1 MVSHNKKAALLHFTS
16 YKQLH
21 VLCGLFQRHTDMCE
35 QALNSS
41 DCLSVNTLKWNNW
54 QWTILITYFE
64 NQRLFCDKKLKVQI
78 RISLGVWQTDKW
90 YAVKVWQSFNC
101 GFFSF
106 HDHIQCQENCHTDF
120 DLSTLPEYE
129 FWQLSRAATYVWLI
143 GLLLNNH
150 YCVVRPFQFTA
161 YSHSACYWL
170 GRRWWASCYKNWNTA
185 AAQEG

>member
-1 MVSHNKKAALLHFTS
+1 MVSHNKKAALLHFIHTS
-16 YKQLH
+16 NYMFC
-21 VLCGLFQRHTDMCE
+21 V
-35 QALNSS
+35 
-41 DCLSVNTLKWNNW
+41 DCSKGILKCVSKPWIRWLSVNTLKWNNW